1 MRAEAVE
8 AGAAAPAAQFAD
20 SVTARRGQM
29 PKKEK
34 AEPVS
39 LRQVSQW
46 QRPVRIGSPRIS

>member
-8 AGAAAPAAQFAD
+8 PGAAAPAASSPD
-20 SVTARRGQM
+20 SVTAARGQM